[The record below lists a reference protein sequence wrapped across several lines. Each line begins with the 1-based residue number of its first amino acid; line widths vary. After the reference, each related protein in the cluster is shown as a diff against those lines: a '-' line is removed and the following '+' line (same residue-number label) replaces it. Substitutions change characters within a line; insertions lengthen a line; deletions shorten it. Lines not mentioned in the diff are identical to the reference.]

1 MSAGDSSLLPS
12 ATMPGMRIEYALLA
26 DYADLAGG
34 KLYLMGGGWDT
45 YHAAQAPFQLRIAVA
60 LGVRVGWE
68 ETNQP
73 VPVRVVIED
82 DDGNEI
88 VRMDGTLNVGRPPHL
103 PPGTA
108 QLAQMA
114 ANLPANIPAF
124 GGYRV
129 RATAGEGDGSDQ
141 VTIAFR
147 ALQRP

>member
-1 MSAGDSSLLPS
+1 MRP
-12 ATMPGMRIEYALLA
+12 MRIEYAILA
-26 DYADLAGG
+26 DHADIAGG

-45 YHAAQAPFQLRIAVA
+45 YSAPQAPFQMRIAVA

-73 VPVRVVIED
+73 VPVRVYIED

-88 VRMDGTLNVGRPPHL
+88 VRVDGTLNVGRPPHL

-114 ANLPANIPAF
+114 VNLPTNIPAF

-129 RATAGEGDGSDQ
+129 RITAGDSAGADE
-141 VTIAFR
+141 VAIPFR
-147 ALQRP
+147 MLKRP